1 MSITPRNMR
10 DENGKIIREQDYKQW
25 AKEAAEQTGAY
36 FIDLNE
42 ISASKLDRLSKEETD
57 KHFQNDHTHSS
68 QIGAERNAKSVV
80 QGIRALKQLPLR
92 KTIK

>member
-1 MSITPRNMR
+1 MR
-10 DENGKIIREQDYKQW
+10 DEKGKIIREVDYKQW

-42 ISASKLDRLSKEETD
+42 ISAAKLDKLSKEDAD

-68 QIGAERNAKSVV
+68 ATGAERNAQSVV
-80 QGIRALKQLPLR
+80 QGIKSLKALPLR
-92 KTIK
+92 KTVK